1 MKAAIFKAYGNE
13 NSIVVEEIDNLVPND
28 HEILVKV
35 KATTVTAVDAIFRSG
50 EKFFPRMA
58 TGIFSPKIRTL
69 GTELSGVV
77 EMTGKN
83 VTGFQIGDEVITD
96 SGTNYGA
103 HAEYVLVTDKDPI
116 VHKPKYLSFKEA
128 GAISYG
134 SLTALPFLRD
144 HGKIKEGDRIL
155 IIGASGSVG
164 TYAVQL
170 AKYYGAKVTA
180 VCSSQNA
187 LLVKSLGADK
197 IIDYRK
203 TPLKDIRSQYDII
216 FDTVGKYSIAKT
228 KHLLTPRGR
237 YLTTILSLRSVYDML
252 TTRRSKQKSVLAL
265 TGLRKNEEKTD
276 DLRLITELFKNHK
289 LRAVID
295 KEFTL
300 DTINK
305 AFDYVAQGHKTGNVV
320 ITF

>member
-1 MKAAIFKAYGNE
+1 
-13 NSIVVEEIDNLVPND
+13 V
-28 HEILVKV
+28 
-35 KATTVTAVDAIFRSG
+35 
-50 EKFFPRMA
+50 
-58 TGIFSPKIRTL
+58 
-69 GTELSGVV
+69 
-77 EMTGKN
+77 
-83 VTGFQIGDEVITD
+83 
-96 SGTNYGA
+96 
-103 HAEYVLVTDKDPI
+103 
-116 VHKPKYLSFKEA
+116 
-128 GAISYG
+128 
-134 SLTALPFLRD
+134 
-144 HGKIKEGDRIL
+144 L

-170 AKYYGAKVTA
+170 AKYYGAEVTA
-180 VCSSQNA
+180 VCSSHNA
-187 LLVKSLGADK
+187 LLVKSLGADR

-203 TPLKDIRSQYDII
+203 TPIKDIHSQYDII

-252 TTRRSKQKSVLAL
+252 RTRRSKQKSILVL